1 MNTKNDFIR
10 LNDADPLVLK
20 VSSLGAFLWED
31 FVRDSMPQVKYIE
44 ELYDFNQLSRFGKEL
59 FDYMYNGGEVT
70 TVISLEDVET
80 YFRAKQ
86 DGAEPSYPEGYRPEN
101 SLWFSIFS
109 EIVQSAVWSELIEY
123 SVGDQFT
130 SGNNATS
137 ILNDLSEL
145 IHKQISEGTLPADF
159 GQFSE
164 QLEKIRQEFTEAKE
178 SGDLQQ
184 AADKRLEGK
193 ELVKQI
199 ESLSQKAAEQL
210 KPEIQMSVEK
220 AHSESKDLKDAL
232 NQLAG
237 DQPGSGKHLKDVEEK
252 KKLARKLKKNRN
264 LKQLI
269 NRLGSL
275 RTAWRERKRAV
286 AARSNYSDIVGA
298 KFSDEVIKAFPTEL
312 ALAGTDEGKALFA
325 LKYAQKTILSKD
337 FEAKVKN
344 LDKGPVVL
352 YVDISG
358 SMMGAA
364 ETWSKA
370 ISVVIA
376 EECLEQ
382 GREVQIHL
390 FDTMVQKSVTLQPD
404 RKDNSELIDFVVS
417 WVTQGGTSFGSVIDH
432 CLTRA
437 TIDDRADILMITDG
451 QATVPDGF
459 VKRIK
464 KFKELKG
471 IQWSAFVIG
480 IEDQWC
486 HKFCDYVH
494 EIDIT
499 CDPTNAKL
507 FQESLR

>member
-1 MNTKNDFIR
+1 M
-10 LNDADPLVLK
+10 
-20 VSSLGAFLWED
+20 
-31 FVRDSMPQVKYIE
+31 
-44 ELYDFNQLSRFGKEL
+44 
-59 FDYMYNGGEVT
+59 
-70 TVISLEDVET
+70 
-80 YFRAKQ
+80 
-86 DGAEPSYPEGYRPEN
+86 
-101 SLWFSIFS
+101 
-109 EIVQSAVWSELIEY
+109 
-123 SVGDQFT
+123 
-130 SGNNATS
+130 
-137 ILNDLSEL
+137 
-145 IHKQISEGTLPADF
+145 
-159 GQFSE
+159 
-164 QLEKIRQEFTEAKE
+164 
-178 SGDLQQ
+178 
-184 AADKRLEGK
+184 
-193 ELVKQI
+193 
-199 ESLSQKAAEQL
+199 
-210 KPEIQMSVEK
+210 
-220 AHSESKDLKDAL
+220 
-232 NQLAG
+232 
-237 DQPGSGKHLKDVEEK
+237 
-252 KKLARKLKKNRN
+252 
-264 LKQLI
+264 
-269 NRLGSL
+269 
-275 RTAWRERKRAV
+275 
-286 AARSNYSDIVGA
+286 GA

-437 TIDDRADILMITDG
+437 TIDDKADILMITDG

-464 KFKELKG
+464 KFKDLKG

-486 HKFCDYVH
+486 HKSVTTY
-494 EIDIT
+494 T
-499 CDPTNAKL
+499 K
-507 FQESLR
+507 